1 MKQYNSNMKQKKI
14 YESYVTDTGS
24 TLVSNYQ
31 LCRSRLD
38 TNGSILRL
46 CEQLLLRQ
54 FNKPWMRGCISKAIA
69 SAEKKGSDYVISIP
83 KLKFTKKA
91 SDILSEF
98 VDKEFDYMVYEVS
111 IKGLGRYPY
120 NLKKAMEKVLRK

>member
-1 MKQYNSNMKQKKI
+1 MKQKKI
-14 YESYVTDTGS
+14 YESYVNDTGS

-38 TNGSILRL
+38 MNGSILRL
-46 CEQLLLRQ
+46 CERLLLRQ
-54 FNKPWMRGCISKAIA
+54 FTKPWMRGCISKAITA
-69 SAEKKGSDYVISIP
+69 AEKKGSDYVISIP
-83 KLKFTKKA
+83 QLKFTKKA

-98 VDKEFDYMVYEVS
+98 VDKEFDYMVFEVS
-111 IKGLGRYPY
+111 SKGLGRYPY